1 MRIVLQRVSS
11 ASVTINGVEKS
22 RIGQGLLLLLGI
34 ESADTDEDIDWL
46 VRKILSL
53 RVFEDGEGKINLSVS
68 EVEGEVL
75 VVSQF
80 TLHARVKKGT
90 RPSFERA
97 ARPDFAIPMYEKFVA
112 AMESALGKP
121 VGTGEFGA
129 MMDVELVNN
138 GPVTI
143 WIDSKNRE

>member
-97 ARPDFAIPMYEKFVA
+97 ARPDFAIPMYEKFVV

>member
-1 MRIVLQRVSS
+1 MRVLLQRVTN
-11 ASVTINGVEKS
+11 ANVTINQKVKGE
-22 RIGQGLLLLLGI
+22 IGPGILILLGI
-34 ESADTDEDIDWL
+34 TGDDSEEDIDWL

-53 RVFEDGEGKINLSVS
+53 RIFEDDEGKMNASVM
-68 EVEGEVL
+68 ETGGDLL

-90 RPSFERA
+90 RPSFDKAAHPDVAVPLYETFIERLSEA
-97 ARPDFAIPMYEKFVA
+97 A
-112 AMESALGKP
+112 GKP
-121 VGTGEFGA
+121 VPTGEFGA
-129 MMDVELVNN
+129 MMKVSLVND